1 MKVDLIISSL
11 VGQNEKKII
20 SNESSGKIIM
30 RIELSLESFSYQLIV
45 LQQIKQIFTV
55 ITRIINI
62 DTR

>member
-11 VGQNEKKII
+11 VGQNEKNII

>member
-11 VGQNEKKII
+11 VGQNEKNII
-20 SNESSGKIIM
+20 SNESRGKIIM